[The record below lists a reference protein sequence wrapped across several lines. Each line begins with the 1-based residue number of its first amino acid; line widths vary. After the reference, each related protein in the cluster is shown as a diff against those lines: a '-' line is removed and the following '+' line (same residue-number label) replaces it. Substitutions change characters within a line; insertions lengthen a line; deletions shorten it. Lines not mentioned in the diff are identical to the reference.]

1 MLRLFSVALSHS
13 RLHCAWARSKHYPA
27 CLHCYI
33 FKMSSILL
41 VFLITLFFFEANSFQ
56 LETQSTVYSSNSD
69 SYDDNS
75 DLAIVH
81 WDSIK
86 K

>member
-1 MLRLFSVALSHS
+1 
-13 RLHCAWARSKHYPA
+13 
-27 CLHCYI
+27 
-33 FKMSSILL
+33 MSSILL